1 MDAAPRRTGTLLVYA
16 GYVGL
21 ATTVLV
27 CLCLQDVFAA
37 TRGWHCAYDYACTL
51 PSTWTWERTRDVLVL
66 WFGGVRSVL
75 QIRAGRHMRRDG
87 FDRKSPL
94 VQYLAVAAIDTIV
107 LAYLGELPVWT
118 LVLAGAWPLFIYG
131 LTRSSSVRA
140 HVWEPISLP
149 RAQLL

>member
-21 ATTVLV
+21 ATTFLV
-27 CLCLQDVFAA
+27 CLSLSRIFES
-37 TRGWHCAYDYACTL
+37 TRGWHCGYPDACTV
-51 PSTWTWERTRDVLVL
+51 PVFWTWERTRDVLVL

-75 QIRAGRHMRRDG
+75 QIRAGRHMRDG

-94 VQYLAVAAIDTIV
+94 VQYLAVAAIDTLV
-107 LAYLGELPVWT
+107 LAYLGEFPVWT
-118 LVLAGAWPLFIYG
+118 LVLAGGWPLFIYG

-140 HVWEPISLP
+140 HVWEPMSLP